1 MLNKNI
7 LINECLNIIRIYKLH
22 IVESDPLLSF
32 RFVFCFC
39 FVLLFCFVFLLVFF
53 FCLLIFLHKTSSTI
67 RLWVVC
73 GSTSVFNIHSYKC
86 CHNVHFKK
94 WKHLRLFHWLQISF
108 IYIVNA
114 LALIRLVLVAN
125 DDLLTNN
132 VIWLYSM

>member
-7 LINECLNIIRIYKLH
+7 LINEWLNIIRMYKLH

-32 RFVFCFC
+32 RFVFVLFC
-39 FVLLFCFVFLLVFF
+39 YFVLYFCF
-53 FCLLIFLHKTSSTI
+53 FCLLVFLHKTSSTI
-67 RLWVVC
+67 RFWVVC

-86 CHNVHFKK
+86 CLNVHFKK

>member
-39 FVLLFCFVFLLVFF
+39 FVLLFCFVFLLFF
-53 FCLLIFLHKTSSTI
+53 FVCWSSYT
-67 RLWVVC
+67 
-73 GSTSVFNIHSYKC
+73 
-86 CHNVHFKK
+86 
-94 WKHLRLFHWLQISF
+94 KHLQPYACELSVDQPLFSIYTRINVASMYILKSESHWLQISF